1 MAEIPGTYPG
11 LLWSQWLFGQANL
24 RISVENV
31 KLGKFGEVGGGGS
44 GARLGFFHVVLV
56 SQVVVKGE
64 KRLGQG
70 NKSKQKLEETRK
82 EGSLDSLGI
91 L

>member
-11 LLWSQWLFGQANL
+11 WLWSQWLLGQGNL
-24 RISVENV
+24 RVSVENL
-31 KLGKFGEVGGGGS
+31 KLGSGEIGGGGG
-44 GARLGFFHVVLV
+44 GAQLRFFHVFLV

-70 NKSKQKLEETRK
+70 NKEIVNKNWKRQGRK
-82 EGSLDSLGI
+82 GV
-91 L
+91 